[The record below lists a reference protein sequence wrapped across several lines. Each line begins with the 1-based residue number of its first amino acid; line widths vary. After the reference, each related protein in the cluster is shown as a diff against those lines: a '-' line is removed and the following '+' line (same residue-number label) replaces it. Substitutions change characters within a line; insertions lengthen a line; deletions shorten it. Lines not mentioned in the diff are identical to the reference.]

1 MSAPE
6 GPRGGASVVGYRPV
20 HRGSPRALR
29 YVVLAA
35 DASELGRF
43 DTGEEMLTEVVDAL
57 GSWVAIADATDSK
70 ITGGTLDPKRPHE
83 FMVRGNGIEDRAA
96 WEVVRRWVA
105 SNPAR
110 LTFDEWYARQPK
122 PKGSLQL
129 ICPHCA
135 RRIDAAIEGH
145 K

>member
-1 MSAPE
+1 MTTDDVCGVRASTL
-6 GPRGGASVVGYRPV
+6 GPCPLPKGHSGI
-20 HRGSPRALR
+20 HGSPRALR

-35 DASELGRF
+35 DASKLGRF

-83 FMVRGNGIEDRAA
+83 FMGRGNGIEDRAA

-105 SNPAR
+105 SNPAAAHVGR
-110 LTFDEWYARQPK
+110 VVCATTEAEGIASTDL
-122 PKGSLQL
+122 GSSST
-129 ICPHCA
+129 
-135 RRIDAAIEGH
+135 
-145 K
+145 